1 MVRFLI
7 KRGADVRIRTTENNC
22 CVLGEA
28 ARWANAEIV
37 QLLIEYGADVNNVD
51 TMGMTPLLYA
61 ATHDNVEAAQMLIE
75 NGANLEARERYKGF
89 TPLLY
94 ACHLLKP
101 KIIPLLVEK
110 GADLNAKDKK
120 GKTPLGNACKKGGLE
135 IVKYLVEH
143 GAGLQVG
150 KKNVADVVKDKAI
163 KQYLSELP

>member
-1 MVRFLI
+1 
-7 KRGADVRIRTTENNC
+7 
-22 CVLGEA
+22 
-28 ARWANAEIV
+28 
-37 QLLIEYGADVNNVD
+37 
-51 TMGMTPLLYA
+51 
-61 ATHDNVEAAQMLIE
+61 MLIE